1 MDTLNGLPE
10 IAMFVGVPAGGK
22 STKSREYREKG
33 YVILSSDDIRA
44 AIVAENPELKKLL
57 THPKISKEEKISVIE
72 NICKGRFSDDIVGF
86 LVIITEKDRGA
97 EIENIL
103 HYFQAKVRE
112 YKKIGVARVV
122 SATELDERQKAR
134 VEEKLL
140 QQTSY
145 ESFEVD
151 YSVDASLIGGMVI
164 RIGDRVV
171 DSSIRTKLDTMTKN
185 LRKVSL
191 S

>member
-1 MDTLNGLPE
+1 MAKLIEGSYGDALFELALEQNNLDA
-10 IAMFVGVPAGGK
+10 IAEQVDMLAQAF
-22 STKSREYREKG
+22 
-33 YVILSSDDIRA
+33 
-44 AIVAENPELKKLL
+44 AENPELLKLL
-57 THPKISKEEKISVIE
+57 THPKISKEEKVSVIE
-72 NICKGRFSDDIVGF
+72 NIFKGRFSDDIVGF

-97 EIENIL
+97 QIEGIL
-103 HYFQAKVRE
+103 NYFKAKVRE
-112 YKKIGVARVV
+112 YKKIGVARVT
-122 SATELDERQKAR
+122 SAVELSAEQKAR

-151 YSVDASLIGGMVI
+151 YSTDASLIGGMVI

>member
-1 MDTLNGLPE
+1 MAKLIEGSYGDALFELALEQNSLDSVAE
-10 IAMFVGVPAGGK
+10 QVDVLAQAF
-22 STKSREYREKG
+22 
-33 YVILSSDDIRA
+33 
-44 AIVAENPELKKLL
+44 AENPELLKLL
-57 THPKISKEEKISVIE
+57 THPKISKEEKVSVIE
-72 NICKGRFSDDIVGF
+72 NIFKGRFSDDIVGF

-97 EIENIL
+97 EIEGIL
-103 HYFQAKVRE
+103 NYFKAKVRE
-112 YKKIGVARVV
+112 YKKIGVARVT
-122 SATELDERQKAR
+122 SATELSPEQKAR

-171 DSSIRTKLDTMTKN
+171 DSSIRTKLDNMTKN

>member
-1 MDTLNGLPE
+1 MAKLIEGSYGDALFELALERNELDS
-10 IAMFVGVPAGGK
+10 IAEQVD
-22 STKSREYREKG
+22 
-33 YVILSSDDIRA
+33 ILAQSF
-44 AIVAENPELKKLL
+44 AENPELLKLL
-57 THPKISKEEKISVIE
+57 NHPKISKEEKISVIE
-72 NICKGRFSDDIVGF
+72 NIFKGRFSDDIVGF
-86 LVIITEKDRGA
+86 LVVIVEKERGA
-97 EIENIL
+97 EIYGIL
-103 HYFQAKVRE
+103 RYFQAKVRE
-112 YKKIGVARVV
+112 YKKIGVARVT
-122 SATELDERQKAR
+122 SAVELSADQKKR

-171 DSSIRTKLDTMTKN
+171 DSSIRTKLDNMTKN

-191 S
+191 A

>member
-1 MDTLNGLPE
+1 MFELALERNELDS
-10 IAMFVGVPAGGK
+10 IAEQVVVLTQSFAV
-22 STKSREYREKG
+22 
-33 YVILSSDDIRA
+33 
-44 AIVAENPELKKLL
+44 NPELLKLL
-57 THPKISKEEKISVIE
+57 NHPKISKEEKISVIE
-72 NICKGRFSDDIVGF
+72 NIFRGRFSDDIVGF

-97 EIENIL
+97 EIGNIL
-103 HYFQAKVRE
+103 NYFRAKVRE
-112 YKKIGVARVV
+112 YKKIGVARVT
-122 SATELDERQKAR
+122 SAVELSAEQKQR

-145 ESFEVD
+145 ESFEVE
-151 YSVDASLIGGMVI
+151 YSVDAALIGGMVI

-171 DSSIRTKLDTMTKN
+171 DSSIRTKLDTMTKK

>member
-1 MDTLNGLPE
+1 MAKLIEGSYGDALFELAVEQNELDS
-10 IAMFVGVPAGGK
+10 IAEQVD
-22 STKSREYREKG
+22 
-33 YVILSSDDIRA
+33 ILTQSF
-44 AIVAENPELKKLL
+44 AENPELIKLFN
-57 THPKISKEEKISVIE
+57 HPKISKEEKISVIE
-72 NICKGRFSDDIVGF
+72 NIFKGRFSDDIVGF
-86 LVIITEKDRGA
+86 LVVIVEKDRGA
-97 EIENIL
+97 EIDGIL
-103 HYFQAKVRE
+103 RYFQAKVRE
-112 YKKIGVARVV
+112 YKKIGVARVT
-122 SATELDERQKAR
+122 SATELSTEQKKR

-171 DSSIRTKLDTMTKN
+171 DSSIRTKLDNMTKN

-191 S
+191 A

>member
-1 MDTLNGLPE
+1 MAKLIEGSYGDALFELALEQNNLDAVAE
-10 IAMFVGVPAGGK
+10 QVDMLAQAF
-22 STKSREYREKG
+22 
-33 YVILSSDDIRA
+33 
-44 AIVAENPELKKLL
+44 AENPELLKLL
-57 THPKISKEEKISVIE
+57 THPKISKEEKVSVIE
-72 NICKGRFSDDIVGF
+72 NIFKGRFSDDIVGF

-97 EIENIL
+97 QIEGIL
-103 HYFQAKVRE
+103 NYFKAKVRE
-112 YKKIGVARVV
+112 YKKIGVARVT
-122 SATELDERQKAR
+122 SAVELSAEQKAR

-151 YSVDASLIGGMVI
+151 YSTDASLIGGMVI

>member
-1 MDTLNGLPE
+1 MAKLIEGSYGDALFELALEQNSLDSVAE
-10 IAMFVGVPAGGK
+10 QVDVLAQAF
-22 STKSREYREKG
+22 
-33 YVILSSDDIRA
+33 
-44 AIVAENPELKKLL
+44 AENPELLKLL
-57 THPKISKEEKISVIE
+57 THPKISKEEKVSVIE
-72 NICKGRFSDDIVGF
+72 NIFKGRFSDDIVGF

-97 EIENIL
+97 QIEGIL
-103 HYFQAKVRE
+103 NYFKAKVRE
-112 YKKIGVARVV
+112 YKKIGVARVT
-122 SATELDERQKAR
+122 SATELSAQQKAR

>member
-1 MDTLNGLPE
+1 MAKLIEGSYGDALFELALEQGELDSMAE
-10 IAMFVGVPAGGK
+10 QVDLLAQAF
-22 STKSREYREKG
+22 
-33 YVILSSDDIRA
+33 
-44 AIVAENPELKKLL
+44 AENPELLKLL
-57 THPKISKEEKISVIE
+57 NHPKISKEEKISVIE
-72 NICKGRFSDDIVGF
+72 NIFKGRFSDDIVGF
-86 LVIITEKDRGA
+86 LVIIVEKDRGA

-103 HYFQAKVRE
+103 NYFRAKVRE
-112 YKKIGVARVV
+112 YKKIGVARVT
-122 SATELDERQKAR
+122 SAVELSADQKKR

-151 YSVDASLIGGMVI
+151 YQTDASLIGGMII

-171 DSSIRTKLDTMTKN
+171 DSSIRTKLDNMAKN

>member
-1 MDTLNGLPE
+1 MAKLIEGSYGDALFELALEQNELDS
-10 IAMFVGVPAGGK
+10 IAEQVDVLAQSF
-22 STKSREYREKG
+22 
-33 YVILSSDDIRA
+33 
-44 AIVAENPELKKLL
+44 AENPELKKLL

-72 NICKGRFSDDIVGF
+72 NIFKGRFSDDIVGF

-97 EIENIL
+97 KIEEVLN
-103 HYFQAKVRE
+103 YFQAKVRE
-112 YKKIGVARVV
+112 YKKIGVAHVV
-122 SATELDERQKAR
+122 SATELSEEQKTR
-134 VEEKLL
+134 VVEKLL

-171 DSSIRTKLDTMTKN
+171 DSSIRTKLDNMTKN

>member
-1 MDTLNGLPE
+1 MAKLVESSYGDALFELALEQNNLDSVAE
-10 IAMFVGVPAGGK
+10 QVD
-22 STKSREYREKG
+22 
-33 YVILSSDDIRA
+33 ILAQSF
-44 AIVAENPELKKLL
+44 AENPDLLKLL
-57 THPKISKEEKISVIE
+57 NHPKISKEEKVSVIE
-72 NICKGRFSDDIVGF
+72 QIFKGHFSDDIVGF
-86 LVIITEKDRGA
+86 LVIITQKDRGA
-97 EIENIL
+97 EIETIL
-103 HYFQAKVRE
+103 DYFQAKVRE

-122 SATELDERQKAR
+122 SATELSAEQRAKI
-134 VEEKLL
+134 EEKLL

-151 YSVDASLIGGMVI
+151 YSVDASLIGGMII

-171 DSSIRTKLDTMTKN
+171 DSSIRTKLDNMTKN

>member
-1 MDTLNGLPE
+1 MAKLIE
-10 IAMFVGVPAGGK
+10 
-22 STKSREYREKG
+22 
-33 YVILSSDDIRA
+33 SSYGDALFELALEQNELDSVA
-44 AIVAENPELKKLL
+44 EQVDVLAQSFAENPELLKLL

-72 NICKGRFSDDIVGF
+72 NIFKGRFSDDIVGF

-103 HYFQAKVRE
+103 RYFQAKVRE
-112 YKKIGVARVV
+112 YKKIGVARVL
-122 SATELDERQKAR
+122 SATELTKEQKKR
-134 VEEKLL
+134 VEKKLL

-151 YSVDASLIGGMVI
+151 YSVDESLIGGLVI

-171 DSSIRTKLDTMTKN
+171 DSSIRTKLDNMAKS

>member
-1 MDTLNGLPE
+1 MAKLIEGSYGDALFELALEQNNLDA
-10 IAMFVGVPAGGK
+10 IAEQVDVLTQSF
-22 STKSREYREKG
+22 
-33 YVILSSDDIRA
+33 
-44 AIVAENPELKKLL
+44 AENPELLKLL
-57 THPKISKEEKISVIE
+57 NHPKISKEEKISVIE
-72 NICKGRFSDDIVGF
+72 NIFKGRFSDDIVGF

-97 EIENIL
+97 QIEGIL
-103 HYFQAKVRE
+103 NYFKAKVRE
-112 YKKIGVARVV
+112 YKKIGVARVT
-122 SATELDERQKAR
+122 SAMELSAEQKKR

-145 ESFEVD
+145 ESFEVE

-171 DSSIRTKLDTMTKN
+171 DSSIRTKLDTMTKK

>member
-1 MDTLNGLPE
+1 MAKLVEGSYGDALFELALEQNNLDS
-10 IAMFVGVPAGGK
+10 IAEQVDVLAQSFAG
-22 STKSREYREKG
+22 
-33 YVILSSDDIRA
+33 
-44 AIVAENPELKKLL
+44 NPELLKLL
-57 THPKISKEEKISVIE
+57 NHPKISKEEKVSVIE
-72 NICKGRFSDDIVGF
+72 NIFKGRFSDDIVGF

-97 EIENIL
+97 EIEGIL
-103 HYFQAKVRE
+103 NYFQAKVRE

-122 SATELDERQKAR
+122 SATGLNADQKAKI
-134 VEEKLL
+134 EAKLL

-145 ESFEVD
+145 ESFEVE

>member
-1 MDTLNGLPE
+1 MAKLIEGSYGDALFELALEQNNLDA
-10 IAMFVGVPAGGK
+10 IAEQVDMLAQAF
-22 STKSREYREKG
+22 
-33 YVILSSDDIRA
+33 
-44 AIVAENPELKKLL
+44 AENPELLKLL
-57 THPKISKEEKISVIE
+57 THPKISKEEKVSVIE
-72 NICKGRFSDDIVGF
+72 NIFKGRFSDDIVGF

-97 EIENIL
+97 EIEGIL
-103 HYFQAKVRE
+103 NYFKAKVRE
-112 YKKIGVARVV
+112 YKKIGVARVT
-122 SATELDERQKAR
+122 SATELSPEQKAR

-151 YSVDASLIGGMVI
+151 YNVDASLIGGMVI

-171 DSSIRTKLDTMTKN
+171 DSSIRTKLDNMTKN

>member
-1 MDTLNGLPE
+1 MAKLIEGSYGDALFELALEQNELDSVAE
-10 IAMFVGVPAGGK
+10 QVELLAQAF
-22 STKSREYREKG
+22 
-33 YVILSSDDIRA
+33 
-44 AIVAENPELKKLL
+44 AENPELLKLL
-57 THPKISKEEKISVIE
+57 NHPKISKEEKISVIE
-72 NICKGRFSDDIVGF
+72 TIFKGRFSDDIVGF
-86 LVIITEKDRGA
+86 LVIITQKDRGA
-97 EIENIL
+97 EIEAIL
-103 HYFQAKVRE
+103 NYFLAKVRE
-112 YKKIGVARVV
+112 YKKIGVARVT
-122 SATELDERQKAR
+122 SAVELTAEQKKR

-171 DSSIRTKLDTMTKN
+171 DSSIRTKMDNMAKN

-191 S
+191 A